1 MTAREASEMREYPIL
16 IAVLVLGL
24 GMGPI
29 VAPQTAWGEEQ
40 VLASGK
46 FRGKS
51 GHAASGGVR
60 VVKTAD
66 GVRVVLDP
74 DFRFD
79 GAPDPKLGFGK
90 NGYVK
95 STQFSALKSN
105 SGEQSYPI
113 PASLDTAAYSEFWIW
128 CQQYS
133 VPLGVA
139 ILK

>member
-1 MTAREASEMREYPIL
+1 MRLGIFAK
-16 IAVLVLGL
+16 AVLVLGL
-24 GMGPI
+24 GTVPI

-105 SGEQSYPI
+105 RGEQTYKL
-113 PASLDTAAYSEFWIW
+113 PASLDPAAYGEFWIW
-128 CQQYS
+128 CQRYS

-139 ILK
+139 KLK

>member
-1 MTAREASEMREYPIL
+1 MRQAL
-16 IAVLVLGL
+16 IVKAVLVLGL
-24 GMGPI
+24 GIVPI
-29 VAPQTAWGEEQ
+29 VAPLTAWGADH
-40 VLASGK
+40 VLSSGT

-51 GHAASGGVR
+51 GHAASGGVK

-66 GVRVVLDP
+66 GIRVVLDP

-105 SGEQSYPI
+105 SGEQTYQI
-113 PASLDTAAYSEFWIW
+113 PASIDPAAYGEFWIW
-128 CQQYS
+128 CQKFS

-139 ILK
+139 TLK

>member
-1 MTAREASEMREYPIL
+1 M
-16 IAVLVLGL
+16 
-24 GMGPI
+24 
-29 VAPQTAWGEEQ
+29 
-40 VLASGK
+40 
-46 FRGKS
+46 
-51 GHAASGGVR
+51 R
-60 VVKTAD
+60 VVKTAA

-105 SGEQSYPI
+105 RGRQSYPI
-113 PASLDTAAYSEFWIW
+113 PSSLDPTAYGEFWIW
-128 CQQYS
+128 CQKFA
-133 VPLGVA
+133 VLLGVA

>member
-1 MTAREASEMREYPIL
+1 MRL
-16 IAVLVLGL
+16 GLFAKAVLVLGL
-24 GMGPI
+24 AVLM
-29 VAPQTAWGEEQ
+29 VAPQSAWGDEQ

-51 GHAASGGVR
+51 GHAASGGVK

-66 GVRVVLDP
+66 GIRVVLGP

-105 SGEQSYPI
+105 SGEQTYRI
-113 PASLDTAAYSEFWIW
+113 PS
-128 CQQYS
+128 
-133 VPLGVA
+133 PLLA
-139 ILK
+139 E

>member
-1 MTAREASEMREYPIL
+1 MRQAL
-16 IAVLVLGL
+16 IVKAVLVLGL
-24 GMGPI
+24 AAAPM
-29 VAPQTAWGEEQ
+29 VAPQTSWGADQ
-40 VLASGK
+40 VLVSGT
-46 FRGKS
+46 FRGMS

-60 VVKTAD
+60 VVKAAD
-66 GVRVVLDP
+66 GVRVVLDA

-79 GAPDPKLGFGK
+79 GAPDPKLGFGH

-105 SGEQSYPI
+105 SGEQTYRVPD
-113 PASLDTAAYSEFWIW
+113 SLDPAAYSEFWIW

-139 ILK
+139 TLK